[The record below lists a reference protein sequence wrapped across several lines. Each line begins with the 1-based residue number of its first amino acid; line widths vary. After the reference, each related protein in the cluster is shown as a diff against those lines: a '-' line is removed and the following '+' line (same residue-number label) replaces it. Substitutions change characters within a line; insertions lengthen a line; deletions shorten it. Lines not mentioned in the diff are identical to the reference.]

1 MKDCDKPRHR
11 IVDDDSASN
20 RSRREESD
28 AQPGKATILKCKKST
43 KISTFNSRTLRE
55 DWRLEE
61 LVNCMKNYISIVGVQ
76 EHRRV
81 TNEELKFAKVNNFH
95 FITIPAWRNSSQA
108 ATGGV
113 SIVLSSKA
121 EKALRK
127 VESVSSRIMKAT
139 FASNPETTIF
149 VAYSPT
155 NVSTTAEETESFYK
169 DLRNAIDSTPQHN
182 FLAILGDLNA
192 KISSAHVKYAYNKR
206 TNKNGNL
213 LLELA
218 SEKSLCIVN
227 TTFKKKEG
235 KLWTYEGP
243 KGDRHMIDYIPV
255 NSKWKNSVKNTETYS
270 SFESVGSDHRVVT
283 MEVRLSL
290 RVTKPPTPKKCYDW
304 KLLRHD
310 EKFRSSFKIELRNR
324 YKQLYQ
330 EDSSTTEQY
339 NALAGA
345 LVGAL
350 VGAAS
355 ATLPL
360 IRKGKEAWHS
370 NNARVDDARK
380 KITRLTRK
388 YNIHTTKGIRKQ
400 LQEAKDDLQA
410 VYKELEEQR
419 MNEQIGQVE
428 SAFIARDTSKAWN
441 IVNTLTNRK
450 ASTSGKLSGKR
461 AEGRKK
467 QWFEYFKNI
476 LGTPSEETMLKD
488 VQPVLLNLGI
498 VDTEF
503 TIDEVQDAKKRL
515 SEGKA
520 AGEDGIM
527 PEILKRCDIDDILL
541 HFANKLLINREKPD
555 QFTILNLKPIPKSGN
570 LSDTG
575 NYRGI
580 SLTSLVA
587 KLINIMLLN
596 CLRPKIS
603 PI

>member
-1 MKDCDKPRHR
+1 MTTTNELEPPRKVGRGKSALKDCDKPRHR

-61 LVNCMKNYISIVGVQ
+61 LVNCMHKNDISIVGVQ

-81 TNEELKFAKVNNFH
+81 TNEELKFAKVNNLH
-95 FITIPAWRNSSQA
+95 FITTPAWRNSSQA

-113 SIVLSSKA
+113 GIVLSSKA

-169 DLRNAIDSTPQHN
+169 YLRNAIDSTPQHN
-182 FLAILGDLNA
+182 FLAILGDMNA

-206 TNKNGNL
+206 TNRNGNL

-243 KGDRHMIDYIPV
+243 KGDIHMIDYILV
-255 NSKWKNSVKNTETYS
+255 NSKWNNSVKNTETYS
-270 SFESVGSDHRVVT
+270 SFESVGSDHRIVT

-290 RVTKPPTPKKCYDW
+290 RVTKPPTPKKWYDW

-330 EDSSTTEQY
+330 EDTSATEQ
-339 NALAGA
+339 
-345 LVGAL
+345 
-350 VGAAS
+350 
-355 ATLPL
+355 
-360 IRKGKEAWHS
+360 
-370 NNARVDDARK
+370 
-380 KITRLTRK
+380 
-388 YNIHTTKGIRKQ
+388 
-400 LQEAKDDLQA
+400 
-410 VYKELEEQR
+410 
-419 MNEQIGQVE
+419 
-428 SAFIARDTSKAWN
+428 
-441 IVNTLTNRK
+441 
-450 ASTSGKLSGKR
+450 
-461 AEGRKK
+461 
-467 QWFEYFKNI
+467 
-476 LGTPSEETMLKD
+476 
-488 VQPVLLNLGI
+488 
-498 VDTEF
+498 
-503 TIDEVQDAKKRL
+503 
-515 SEGKA
+515 
-520 AGEDGIM
+520 
-527 PEILKRCDIDDILL
+527 
-541 HFANKLLINREKPD
+541 
-555 QFTILNLKPIPKSGN
+555 
-570 LSDTG
+570 
-575 NYRGI
+575 
-580 SLTSLVA
+580 
-587 KLINIMLLN
+587 
-596 CLRPKIS
+596 
-603 PI
+603 